1 MPGVCL
7 CVHVYFFVYI
17 LLSTW
22 IRVRFALATIS
33 FMFVAS
39 RKSWEKRCFLG
50 FYFTWNWNVC
60 SNRAISLSSMWT
72 NECIW
77 TNDNNTN
84 TEMKQKI
91 LSNTKSREKTSPYS
105 HEYTS
110 LFIVCIMD
118 SKKSWRNTQIVYS
131 IHIHSIFILLGS
143 PFLPLFLACARP
155 FARLLLWFCIFI
167 LYIETNEKIP
177 SWASLFSCKQ
187 QIVIYLLCL
196 WSVRIVDVSAC
207 DLGKRDLKKLH
218 SQMDLVA
225 VTQIVALSDTLENQ
239 LCIMMSTHTNT
250 DTKHTINFKTKR
262 SISEKLISL
271 SRYSSPS
278 SFVEF
283 FDKNTRTKQEN
294 SVQAFQF

>member
-1 MPGVCL
+1 
-7 CVHVYFFVYI
+7 
-17 LLSTW
+17 
-22 IRVRFALATIS
+22 
-33 FMFVAS
+33 MFVAS
-39 RKSWEKRCFLG
+39 RKSWEKRCFFS

-84 TEMKQKI
+84 TNTEMKQKI

-105 HEYTS
+105 LEYTS

-143 PFLPLFLACARP
+143 PFLPLFLVCARP

-207 DLGKRDLKKLH
+207 DLGKRDLKKIAFPNGFGCSH
-218 SQMDLVA
+218 
-225 VTQIVALSDTLENQ
+225 TNCCIERYPRKP
-239 LCIMMSTHTNT
+239 IMMSTHTNT